1 MSAQR
6 DGTAVVTGA
15 GSARG
20 IGREIV
26 RQLGAAGFAVVALDV
41 DGQAAEETAALV
53 AAEHG
58 TASRGMAV
66 DVTDADAV
74 DRALEAVESSELAPV
89 AALVNNAGVSW
100 PTPFLEIG
108 RGEWERMFEVN
119 VTGTYLVTH
128 RVLPGLL
135 ERGYGRVVNVSSV
148 AAERGGGLFG
158 GTHYA
163 ASKAAVLGLTR
174 ALAREVGQRGV
185 VVNAVAPGAVD
196 TDIVGDLLNTE
207 AGERIVADTPVG
219 RPGRPADV
227 AAAVVFLAGEGAGYI
242 TGATFDVNGGSH
254 IA

>member
-53 AAEHG
+53 AAEQG

-74 DRALEAVESSELAPV
+74 DRALEAVESSELPPV

-119 VTGTYLVTH
+119 VTGTYLVTR

-227 AAAVVFLAGEGAGYI
+227 AAAVAFLAGEGAGYI

>member
-74 DRALEAVESSELAPV
+74 DRALEAVESSELPPV